1 MEKILSPGVKSWQNI
16 IETINF
22 KDTGM
27 QVSTEKVINA
37 YNVTAGKH

>member
-1 MEKILSPGVKSWQNI
+1 LETILSPRAKSWQNV

-37 YNVTAGKH
+37 YNITAGKL